1 VTDRTA
7 GFLPL
12 WLLVARS
19 MRNTS
24 PRWRYLVDLA
34 IVALLS
40 AFVSRRHTGRPATA
54 DGRATAAT
62 DTATDGDVSVEL
74 ERVNVSDDLS
84 VATGGL
90 DPTLAAEVL
99 ELNEDAGKLVDAAE
113 EEFIRE
119 PIETATGG
127 AVEVPD
133 VEEELA
139 HRVRRGTDVP
149 ATAVEE
155 LETLGGLFGFGWRRD
170 RERDDR
176 DADTEAGAADDG
188 DEADVDD
195 R

>member
-74 ERVNVSDDLS
+74 ERVNVGDDLS

-139 HRVRRGTDVP
+139 HRVRGTDVP

-155 LETLGGLFGFGWRRD
+155 LETLGGLFGFGRRRD